1 MYEKLLFCMHNERSK
16 PDTSPKKLS
25 IYTWIIGLLII
36 LSIIWIPV
44 SAAQVMSIV
53 SEKPDAVTVLDLKD
67 RQVTIPQPVQRIV
80 ILDNHQQM
88 THALAAFGEFD
99 KIVGVDQ
106 ETAKEKTLF
115 PKIDEKAVIGAS
127 DEPDIEQII
136 GLKPDLVLAG
146 DIDEELLKKLEDSH
160 LNVVTISLWPTPED
174 GFAPTKE
181 NAQVLAT
188 LVGAKDKGADYVS
201 WLSGY
206 LDTIENR
213 AANLSDDDRPKTILI
228 YNWDAVNLNSI
239 GKSNRFSYV
248 LDFVGAN
255 NLGDEVEGNWATV
268 DPEFAIK
275 ENPEYIIFDE
285 TDYNASGYGNIDP
298 SKIASDIERLKQIPG
313 FSSIDA
319 VKNNHVYGIPKSLL
333 SGNTWLGT
341 IYVAPLIHPELFGD
355 IDPDAIHQ
363 EYLKKFLGVDFDV
376 KNDGIFVYPSQ

>member
-1 MYEKLLFCMHNERSK
+1 MYARILGILV
-16 PDTSPKKLS
+16 
-25 IYTWIIGLLII
+25 I
-36 LSIIWIPV
+36 LSILWIPV

-53 SEKPDAVTVLDLKD
+53 SEKPDTVTVLDLKD
-67 RQVTIPQPVQRIV
+67 RQVTVPQPIQRIV

-88 THALAAFGEFD
+88 THALAALGEFD

-115 PKIDEKAVIGAS
+115 PKIGEKVVIGTS
-127 DEPDIEQII
+127 DEPDIEKII
-136 GLKPDLVLAG
+136 GLNPDLVLAG
-146 DIDEELLKKLEDSH
+146 DIDEDLLKKLEASN
-160 LNVVTISLWPTPED
+160 LNVVTTSLWPTPAD
-174 GFAPTKE
+174 GFTPTKE

-188 LVGAKDKGADYVS
+188 LVGAKEKGKEYVS
-201 WLSGY
+201 WLSGH
-206 LDTIENR
+206 LDKIEDR
-213 AANLSDDDRPKTILI
+213 AANLSDDKRPKTLLI
-228 YNWDAVNLNSI
+228 YNWDAVNLNTI

-248 LDFVGAN
+248 LNYVGAN
-255 NLGDEVEGNWATV
+255 NLGDKVEGNWATV

-285 TDYNASGYGNIDP
+285 TDYNASGYGNTDP

-313 FSSIDA
+313 FNSIDA

-341 IYVAPLIHPELFGD
+341 IYVAPLIHPELYSD
-355 IDPDAIHQ
+355 INPDAIHQ

-376 KNDGIFVYPSQ
+376 KKGGIFVYPPQ